1 MAVVKI
7 PAYPKGVARG
17 VWANKL
23 AEAAIYSVESRDIN
37 FDTGVAVNIFSIPE
51 EFVVTGVEL
60 GVSTA
65 WVDPGPD
72 VSLNIQDSAGTNL
85 ALFGAK
91 VLSNTGFYKYPGAF
105 LRVAKTGGA
114 AGKRTRVLQV
124 DVNDPA
130 TATAGVAR
138 VWLEFRYTRAES
150 FRTDYV

>member
-7 PAYPKGVARG
+7 PAYPSGVARG

-23 AEAAIYSVESRDIN
+23 AEAAVYTVESRDIN

-51 EFVVTGVEL
+51 EFVVTGLTLE
-60 GVSTA
+60 VSTA

-72 VSLNIQDSAGTNL
+72 VSLNVQDSAGTNL

-91 VLSNTGFYKYPGAF
+91 VLLNTGFYKYPGAF
-105 LRVAKTGGA
+105 LRVAKTAG
-114 AGKRTRVLQV
+114 AGKRTRVVQV

-130 TATAGVAR
+130 TATAGIAR
-138 VWLEFRYTRAES
+138 VWLEFRYTRRES
-150 FRTDYV
+150 LRTDYA